1 MILLCNGPWYTL
13 IGIDGVAPKRC
24 IIFVSHGQ
32 FRVGRMWRQIVL
44 IWEMHNPFGT
54 AGEALGSDTQLP
66 RLTLVPVKVTA
77 VAVSDGDHFAWLKT
91 LFLRGYENW
100 DKVG

>member
-1 MILLCNGPWYTL
+1 
-13 IGIDGVAPKRC
+13 
-24 IIFVSHGQ
+24 
-32 FRVGRMWRQIVL
+32 MWRQIVL

-54 AGEALGSDTQLP
+54 AEEALGSDTQLP

-91 LFLRGYENW
+91 LFLRGYENTFP
-100 DKVG
+100 